1 MMQIRIAG
9 KQVDIGNALPSHV
22 RAKLSAVVEKYF
34 SGRGDAHVTFAHEG
48 AGFRSDCT
56 IHLNS
61 GIILQAS
68 GVGVDAYVA
77 FDAALARI
85 EKRVRRYARR
95 LKNHHDRTA
104 VPVDAMIASERI
116 IAAGSDVEEAEE
128 PDSLT
133 PVIIAETEAK
143 LRSWNVGEAVMQLD
157 LQENPVLVF
166 RNSGSGSINVV
177 YRRPDGNIGWI
188 DPVES
193 QA

>member
-9 KQVDIGNALPSHV
+9 KQVDIGNVLPSHV

-48 AGFRSDCT
+48 AGFRADCT

-61 GIILQAS
+61 GIILQAA
-68 GVGVDAYVA
+68 GTGMDTYMA
-77 FDAALARI
+77 FDAALARM

-95 LKNHHDRTA
+95 LKNHHDRIA
-104 VPVDAMIASERI
+104 VPVDAMLASERV

-133 PVIIAETEAK
+133 PIIIAEAEAK

-166 RNSGSGSINVV
+166 RNSGSGYINVV

-188 DPVES
+188 DPVAG